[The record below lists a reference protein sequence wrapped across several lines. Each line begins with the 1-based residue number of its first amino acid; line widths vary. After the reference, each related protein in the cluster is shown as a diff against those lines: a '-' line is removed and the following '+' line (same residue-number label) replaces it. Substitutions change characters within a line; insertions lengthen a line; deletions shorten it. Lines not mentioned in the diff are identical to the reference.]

1 MNSEAKSW
9 VRCSDKLHDLAAKLN
24 DACDKMVSWMSK
36 VKFISNCYSVIYNRI
51 QNDLGLPFNESF
63 GKQVYFEKCL
73 KFYLENHFAL
83 LLYSIDSLRLLKTGN
98 SIDDMIRI
106 SSGNCVIMSDNSCE
120 GFYHQQRTLIKKF
133 KLLGDGCFD
142 QNFMK
147 DIKRKLVAEHLSLNV
162 DRISFVLNDYEQ
174 ELRDIIK
181 HIPVMLHS
189 NTMMPYVLTPGKE
202 TLEFRVRF
210 RETKDLAIICS
221 RINSN
226 LIMDNNIDVIIRLTN
241 NEVVSDE
248 FGCKVASEVCQL
260 MKTNRSNKSLVGDV
274 TIQATNRLGNLVPPC
289 ILIDENSMKRDRS
302 CLSLSTEEYVDSEC
316 EWDSESDF

>member
-24 DACDKMVSWMSK
+24 DACDKMVLWMSK
-36 VKFISNCYSVIYNRI
+36 VKFISNCYSVIYDRI
-51 QNDLGLPFNESF
+51 QNDLGLPFNDSF
-63 GKQVYFEKCL
+63 AKQVYFEKCL
-73 KFYLENHFAL
+73 NFYLGNHFAL

-98 SIDDMIRI
+98 SID
-106 SSGNCVIMSDNSCE
+106 VIMSDNSCE
-120 GFYHQQRTLIKKF
+120 GFHHQQRTLIKKF

-142 QNFMK
+142 KKFLE

-181 HIPVMLHS
+181 HIPIMLHS

-226 LIMDNNIDVIIRLTN
+226 FKLDNNMEVIIRLTN

-248 FGCKVASEVCQL
+248 FGCEVASEVCRL
-260 MKTNRSNKSLVGDV
+260 MKTNRLLNESLVGDMTV
-274 TIQATNRLGNLVPPC
+274 QASNIVPLC
-289 ILIDENSMKRDRS
+289 ILIDENPMKRDRS

-316 EWDSESDF
+316 EWDSESEL